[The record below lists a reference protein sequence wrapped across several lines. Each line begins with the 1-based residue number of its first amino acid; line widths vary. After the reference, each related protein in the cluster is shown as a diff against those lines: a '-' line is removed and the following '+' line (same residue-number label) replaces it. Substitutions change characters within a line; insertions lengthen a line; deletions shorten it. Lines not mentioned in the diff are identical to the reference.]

1 MSITRVLVIGA
12 GLIGGSLI
20 KRMLELKDK
29 YNISVFDPYLD
40 DLSKDYLLQNKVI
53 IELSLDNQIYDIGIF
68 ATAPKANTYNQF
80 AEYLTKSCDLITDV
94 SSVKADILNCFKSD
108 KFISSHPIAGKSI
121 GGFKNSDASLFNG
134 KTVILTKIN
143 PQTSLELLDKAIFFW
158 YNIIGK
164 QGKIKH
170 LSSTEHDD
178 IYAKCSHL
186 PQLISFVLGD
196 FIVRN
201 NLPQSLNLKLKN
213 DFLKQE
219 GFFRLCSSDV
229 KLWQDIFLANAV
241 NLKALFAILIEDLF
255 ADKTHHLLSDINY
268 LCFRISQLIKG
279 YCTDIDQDFK
289 GTGFATITSLCNQFN
304 VKDFI
309 VNHQDAIPIMP
320 KELKDIFLGLGGEV
334 FKRDFI
340 FCKKSLINI
349 RPLLHSLDFKK
360 HNRPLP

>member
-20 KRMLELKDK
+20 KRMLELKDR
-29 YNISVFDPYLD
+29 YNISVFDPYID
-40 DLSKDYLLQNKVI
+40 DESKDYLLQNKVTL
-53 IELSLDNQIYDIGIF
+53 ELSLDNQIYDIGIF

-196 FIVRN
+196 FITKYK
-201 NLPQSLNLKLKN
+201 LTDSLDLKLKN
-213 DFLKQE
+213 DFLKQQ
-219 GFFRLCSSDV
+219 GFFRLCSSDI
-229 KLWQDIFLANAV
+229 KLWQDIFLANVV

-304 VKDFI
+304 VKDF
-309 VNHQDAIPIMP
+309 NTLENSKSFMKLSYAKQLF
-320 KELKDIFLGLGGEV
+320 LKIGDEV
-334 FKRDFI
+334 MNCI
-340 FCKKSLINI
+340 STI
-349 RPLLHSLDFKK
+349 
-360 HNRPLP
+360 